1 MRSRAEWEWTFCC
14 DVQSI
19 LQLEREDE
27 EEEEEQQQQQQR
39 GEFIILS
46 ATEEIRDEKTRAQK
60 RERTT
65 RIKTKVA
72 LIIKLLS
79 WK

>member
-27 EEEEEQQQQQQR
+27 EEEEEEQQQQR

>member
-1 MRSRAEWEWTFCC
+1 
-14 DVQSI
+14 
-19 LQLEREDE
+19 LEREDEEEEE

-79 WK
+79 

>member
-19 LQLEREDE
+19 LQLEREEEGE
-27 EEEEEQQQQQQR
+27 EEEEEQQQQR

-79 WK
+79 

>member
-27 EEEEEQQQQQQR
+27 EEEEEQQQQQR

-79 WK
+79 

>member
-1 MRSRAEWEWTFCC
+1 MRSRAEWEWAFCC

-19 LQLEREDE
+19 LQLER
-27 EEEEEQQQQQQR
+27 EEEEQQQQQQR

-65 RIKTKVA
+65 RIKTKIA

-79 WK
+79 

>member
-19 LQLEREDE
+19 LQLERED

>member
-27 EEEEEQQQQQQR
+27 EEEEEEQQQQR

-79 WK
+79 

>member
-1 MRSRAEWEWTFCC
+1 
-14 DVQSI
+14 
-19 LQLEREDE
+19 LEREDE
-27 EEEEEQQQQQQR
+27 EEEEEQQQQQR

-79 WK
+79 

>member
-19 LQLEREDE
+19 LQLEREEEGE
-27 EEEEEQQQQQQR
+27 EEEEEEEQQQR

-60 RERTT
+60 RERNT
-65 RIKTKVA
+65 RI
-72 LIIKLLS
+72 
-79 WK
+79 

>member
-19 LQLEREDE
+19 LQLERED

-79 WK
+79 

>member
-79 WK
+79 